1 MSDTVFEAVTDDEV
15 RALFPVISQLR
26 PHLAGPDDLLARVKR
41 MRADGFRQIWRAGED
56 GTPVAVAGFRI
67 YETLYAGLKLYVDD
81 LVTTEARRGLGDGTV
96 LMDWMVAEA
105 KARGCTE
112 LDLDSG
118 VQRFAAHGFYFAK
131 GLHIASYHF
140 KRSV

>member
-1 MSDTVFEAVTDDEV
+1 MTDSVFEAVTDDEV

-26 PHLAGPDDLLARVKR
+26 PQLADAEDLLVRATR
-41 MRADGFRQIWRAGED
+41 MRQDGYRMIWRAGED
-56 GTPVAVAGFRI
+56 GTPVAVAGFRL

-81 LVTTEARRGLGDGTV
+81 LVTTEDRRGKGDGTV
-96 LMDWMVAEA
+96 LMDWLAEEARA
-105 KARGCTE
+105 KGCKE

-118 VQRFAAHGFYFAK
+118 VQRFAAHAFYFAR

>member
-1 MSDTVFEAVTDDEV
+1 MTDSVFEAVTDDEV

-26 PHLAGPDDLLARVKR
+26 PQLADAEDLLLRATR
-41 MRADGFRQIWRAGED
+41 MRQDGYRMIWRAGED
-56 GTPVAVAGFRI
+56 GSPVAVAGFRV

-81 LVTTEARRGLGDGTV
+81 LVTTEDRRGKGDGTV
-96 LMDWMVAEA
+96 LMAWLAEEARA
-105 KARGCTE
+105 KGCKE

-118 VQRFAAHGFYFAK
+118 VQRFAAHAFYFAR

-140 KRSV
+140 KRTV

>member
-1 MSDTVFEAVTDDEV
+1 MIDDVFEAVTDDEV

-26 PHLAGPDDLLARVKR
+26 PQLADAEDLLVRATR
-41 MRADGFRQIWRAGED
+41 MRQDGYRMIWRAGKD
-56 GTPVAVAGFRI
+56 GHPVAVAGFRI

-81 LVTTEARRGLGDGTV
+81 LVTTEDRRGKGDGTV
-96 LMDWMVAEA
+96 LMAWLVEEA
-105 KARGCTE
+105 RARGCKE

-118 VQRFAAHGFYFAK
+118 VQRFAAHAFYFAR

-140 KRSV
+140 KQSV

>member
-1 MSDTVFEAVTDDEV
+1 MVFEAVTDDEV

-26 PHLAGPDDLLARVKR
+26 PQLSGPDDLLERATR
-41 MRADGFRQIWRAGED
+41 MRGDGYRIVWRAGED
-56 GTPVAVAGFRI
+56 GTPVAFAGFRI

-81 LVTTEARRGLGDGTV
+81 LVTTEARRGKGDGTV
-96 LMDWMVAEA
+96 LIDWLLREA
-105 KARGCTE
+105 RARGCQE

-118 VQRFAAHGFYFAK
+118 VQRFAAHGFYFAR

>member
-1 MSDTVFEAVTDDEV
+1 MTDSVFEAVTDDEV

-26 PHLAGPDDLLARVKR
+26 PQLADAEDLLVRATR
-41 MRADGFRQIWRAGED
+41 MRQDGYRMIWRAGED
-56 GTPVAVAGFRI
+56 GTPVAVAGFRL

-81 LVTTEARRGLGDGTV
+81 LVTTEDRRGKGDGTV
-96 LMDWMVAEA
+96 LMDWLAEE
-105 KARGCTE
+105 ARTKGCKE

-118 VQRFAAHGFYFAK
+118 VQRFAAHAFYFAR

>member
-1 MSDTVFEAVTDDEV
+1 MTDSVFEAVTDDEV

-26 PHLAGPDDLLARVKR
+26 PQLADAEDLLVRSTR
-41 MRADGFRQIWRAGED
+41 MRQDGYRMIWRAGED
-56 GTPVAVAGFRI
+56 GTPVAVAGFRL

-81 LVTTEARRGLGDGTV
+81 LVTTEDRRGKGDGTV
-96 LMDWMVAEA
+96 LMDWLAEEARA
-105 KARGCTE
+105 KGCKE

-118 VQRFAAHGFYFAK
+118 VQRFAAHAFYFAR

>member
-1 MSDTVFEAVTDDEV
+1 MTDIHEATTDGEIA
-15 RALFPVISQLR
+15 ALYPVIHQLR
-26 PHLAGPDDLLARVKR
+26 PHLTGAEDLVERTTRMRKDGYRVIW
-41 MRADGFRQIWRAGED
+41 RADGEGA
-56 GTPVAVAGFRI
+56 PVAYAGFRT

-81 LVTTEARRGLGDGTV
+81 LVTTEARRGLGDGGA
-96 LMDWMVAEA
+96 LMAWLVEEA
-105 KARGCTE
+105 RRLGCTE

-140 KRSV
+140 KRGV